1 MGTDVVGTD
10 VVGTDV
16 VGTVSVGTVVV
27 GTDAVSAAQGSQ
39 APATDLDDP
48 REQIEAGVLMANG
61 RLAGRRFGSRAEAE
75 AWARPED
82 GEQVVE
88 YNLVCECDR

>member
-1 MGTDVVGTD
+1 MTTTTTAPLTAAPTAGPAP
-10 VVGTDV
+10 
-16 VGTVSVGTVVV
+16 TV
-27 GTDAVSAAQGSQ
+27 
-39 APATDLDDP
+39 DLDDP
-48 REQIEAGVLMANG
+48 RTLIEASVLLANG

-88 YNLVCECDR
+88 FNLVCECAV